1 MTVKVQC
8 SHRQLSALFPPLT
21 FPAGVGVLHQRPR
34 TEHLAQTAP
43 HSHSQPSPF
52 AVRCVTHLYVQI
64 LYAANHKPKFCNRTV
79 IIDLTN

>member
-34 TEHLAQTAP
+34 AGHLAQTPSALFRRLTFRRP
-43 HSHSQPSPF
+43 LCHSL
-52 AVRCVTHLYVQI
+52 VRSDYLCS
-64 LYAANHKPKFCNRTV
+64 
-79 IIDLTN
+79 